1 MSGIGGLFNQDG
13 APVQQTDVAAMVAM
27 LRRRGPDGADI
38 WRRDAIALG
47 QSRLSTTPEAARES
61 MPLTVPGS
69 GCVIVADARLDN
81 RAEVATALALSE
93 QLADVGDGEL
103 ILHAYL
109 VWGADCVDHLLG
121 DFAFAVWDS
130 HRQTLFCARDHFG
143 VRPFYYHHAPG
154 RFFAFASEPRAI
166 LVLPQTPY
174 RINPGRIAD
183 FLVSQLEGIDKTS
196 TFFDQV
202 YRLPPAHTLTV
213 TPQDMATRRYWT
225 LEPGAE
231 LHLASDDDY
240 TDAFLEVFTQA
251 VQCRLRGDRV
261 GSMLSGG
268 MDSGSI
274 VAVARAQF
282 ALAGRGP
289 LPTFSAV
296 APPGQACVE
305 TNTIH
310 AALSMHGLAPTLVD
324 YGQLA
329 ATMPELTKLTWSLDE
344 PFDNHMTLPRAA
356 YLLAVRCGINVVL
369 DGVDGDNVLSEGS
382 YLAHLVRRGQWHTAY
397 REARGANRFWGG
409 SYPPRWVLPRS
420 AYRAFVPLPL
430 RRLRHRIRAGARMSS
445 RVQRAVDE
453 SLISADFAR
462 EIHLAERLAQLD
474 SHGHDDW
481 AQDLGH
487 ERARAL
493 AHPYLT
499 VGIERY
505 DRVASAM
512 AIEPRHPFLDRRVVD
527 FCLTLPGEQK
537 LRGGWPKA
545 ILRRA
550 MDGRLPDA
558 VRWRPGKEHLG
569 WMFTRELLAE
579 AREEVP
585 AMIERNL
592 TLLAPYVNLDTVHR
606 ACAAGEPGGEDGTLF
621 EVATLASWLERHRM
635 PPTQLGIESSP
646 L

>member
-13 APVQQTDVAAMVAM
+13 APVQQADVAAMVEM

-38 WRRDAIALG
+38 WRRDVIALG
-47 QSRLSTTPEAARES
+47 QSRLFTTPEAARES

-93 QLADVGDGEL
+93 QLADLGDGEL

-143 VRPFYYHHAPG
+143 VRPFYYHHTPG

-213 TPQDMATRRYWT
+213 TPQGMATRRYWT

-329 ATMPELTKLTWSLDE
+329 ATMPQLTKLTWSLDE
-344 PFDNHMTLPRAA
+344 PFDNHMTLIRVLYCAA
-356 YLLAVRCGINVVL
+356 RRQGINVLL
-369 DGVDGDNVLSEGS
+369 DGIDGDSLLSEGS
-382 YLAHLVRRGQWHTAY
+382 YVIRLLRQGRWVKAY
-397 REARGANRFWGG
+397 REATGRNAFRGLSAPSLASFVGTTAYAYLPNVTTRMRERLGRTQTHAESVNAQMRQSFILPAFAQEVDLGRRLEMLAAHNASRGA
-409 SYPPRWVLPRS
+409 
-420 AYRAFVPLPL
+420 
-430 RRLRHRIRAGARMSS
+430 MS
-445 RVQRAVDE
+445 
-453 SLISADFAR
+453 
-462 EIHLAERLAQLD
+462 
-474 SHGHDDW
+474 
-481 AQDLGH
+481 LGH
-487 ERARAL
+487 ERAWAL
-493 AHPYLT
+493 GHPNLT
-499 VGIERY
+499 VGVERY
-505 DRVASAM
+505 HRVASALGV
-512 AIEPRHPFLDRRVVD
+512 EPRHPFLDRRLVT
-527 FCLTLPGEQK
+527 FCLSLPGSQK
-537 LRGGWPKA
+537 LDGGWPKI

-550 MDGRLPDA
+550 MVGRLSDA
-558 VRWRPGKEHLG
+558 VRWRRGKEHLG
-569 WMFTRELLAE
+569 WDFTQAAAPSLAAMKQTIAAAAEELS
-579 AREEVP
+579 
-585 AMIERNL
+585 
-592 TLLAPYVNLDTVHR
+592 PYVDVQAVQHAVDVSMHDGDEITVAR
-606 ACAAGEPGGEDGTLF
+606 IFD
-621 EVATLASWLERHRM
+621 VVSLANWLQQAISR
-635 PPTQLGIESSP
+635 PC
-646 L
+646 